1 MSCFPGGDF
10 YDLSIMYSPDG
21 EQWSEFLSDV
31 FRQGD
36 EEIRMYFES
45 IEQLPLHHSQET
57 AIRNSRCQFLL
68 VSPDFTDLFSYT
80 SFRDLVPH
88 PEQVVVLLCG
98 VEHSHLQDIVANMPG
113 YQKWTILSTTDGV
126 PAILQSTF
134 QVINSFEPEPDPES
148 PYMPMAGKSQGDD
161 TYLSMD
167 QSNTRTQDDDTYL
180 SMDQSNSAQEDL
192 YLTMTGSTGADDA
205 EESLYLNMAESEDR
219 YGQDVYEDME
229 AKPQAVGK
237 FQDTYM
243 VLPTLEDSG
252 TDDSSGPP
260 HRPPKPTQ
268 QKSRPD
274 RAIMSKELQLVQP
287 YTVTSGSGERVVL
300 IFKNTLPE
308 GGSYTVEFQG
318 TKQTSVVTATKENP
332 YTLVLSAPDHPPE
345 TTQATVKCDGKSL
358 GNATMVFLSK
368 MRRLEELLSDVSKPI
383 EFMCQSLGT
392 EPSDLKTLD
401 KILRKT
407 FKKHMPPNGL
417 GVFGIDQES
426 EEEYAYHPEEL
437 PTLMHFVA
445 KYGLKDMCAS
455 LLHCPGALNA
465 CSIANCDNDFPHN
478 MAEKY
483 GHMDLKKYIEDRI
496 ELGAILEEEM
506 GDGYV
511 DMDKDLYMKMTKV
524 DPGYVYMAMGRYY
537 NTHAALRE
545 GGYYNFFRGDSTVE
559 EQPDYDHPFPVAIP
573 DLDVYGETLST
584 NYIKDILQGHEQ
596 EPDPEIYDDPDKH
609 EPAPVDPPRRPFSD
623 MRGPSITRKPMRHS
637 YRPPPVEMPPEE
649 KRRSQTLPIGAS
661 LQLPD
666 TGASPSSGQD
676 DLAMYTPGQQE
687 LIKLQKEVKAG
698 VFTVEEAATMFK
710 AWQMKE
716 RDRAMSF
723 DQQKK
728 EMDNLRA
735 SVQRRAKKGQPEVG
749 PPIPKHGKDE
759 GIYGR
764 VLTRIRR
771 TNSNEGGQQQE
782 PEAVSRQPR
791 KTPGRLPSYRQ
802 PGGGNREST
811 LSNSSSSSGGSRH
824 SVMSTASLDS
834 GMDVPPE
841 DIPEEEPPPVPMHI
855 PRRSRPLSDK
865 FDDDFIARPVPLPPV
880 SKRPLP
886 REPPPSPTKPC
897 LKSRSTE
904 PDMSPR
910 LKPASIPRPSL
921 PTSSPFSEVTSELAK
936 KFGKLSSSSVDDETS
951 SDRRSPRDS
960 PKQPSSPKPPRPPQ
974 RGSNPQPPP
983 RPPRKPMN

>member
-1 MSCFPGGDF
+1 
-10 YDLSIMYSPDG
+10 
-21 EQWSEFLSDV
+21 
-31 FRQGD
+31 
-36 EEIRMYFES
+36 
-45 IEQLPLHHSQET
+45 
-57 AIRNSRCQFLL
+57 
-68 VSPDFTDLFSYT
+68 
-80 SFRDLVPH
+80 
-88 PEQVVVLLCG
+88 
-98 VEHSHLQDIVANMPG
+98 
-113 YQKWTILSTTDGV
+113 
-126 PAILQSTF
+126 
-134 QVINSFEPEPDPES
+134 
-148 PYMPMAGKSQGDD
+148 
-161 TYLSMD
+161 
-167 QSNTRTQDDDTYL
+167 
-180 SMDQSNSAQEDL
+180 
-192 YLTMTGSTGADDA
+192 
-205 EESLYLNMAESEDR
+205 
-219 YGQDVYEDME
+219 
-229 AKPQAVGK
+229 
-237 FQDTYM
+237 
-243 VLPTLEDSG
+243 
-252 TDDSSGPP
+252 
-260 HRPPKPTQ
+260 
-268 QKSRPD
+268 
-274 RAIMSKELQLVQP
+274 
-287 YTVTSGSGERVVL
+287 
-300 IFKNTLPE
+300 
-308 GGSYTVEFQG
+308 
-318 TKQTSVVTATKENP
+318 
-332 YTLVLSAPDHPPE
+332 
-345 TTQATVKCDGKSL
+345 
-358 GNATMVFLSK
+358 
-368 MRRLEELLSDVSKPI
+368 
-383 EFMCQSLGT
+383 
-392 EPSDLKTLD
+392 
-401 KILRKT
+401 
-407 FKKHMPPNGL
+407 
-417 GVFGIDQES
+417 
-426 EEEYAYHPEEL
+426 
-437 PTLMHFVA
+437 
-445 KYGLKDMCAS
+445 
-455 LLHCPGALNA
+455 
-465 CSIANCDNDFPHN
+465 
-478 MAEKY
+478 
-483 GHMDLKKYIEDRI
+483 
-496 ELGAILEEEM
+496 
-506 GDGYV
+506 
-511 DMDKDLYMKMTKV
+511 
-524 DPGYVYMAMGRYY
+524 
-537 NTHAALRE
+537 
-545 GGYYNFFRGDSTVE
+545 
-559 EQPDYDHPFPVAIP
+559 
-573 DLDVYGETLST
+573 
-584 NYIKDILQGHEQ
+584 
-596 EPDPEIYDDPDKH
+596 
-609 EPAPVDPPRRPFSD
+609 
-623 MRGPSITRKPMRHS
+623 MRHS

-666 TGASPSSGQD
+666 TGASPSSGHD

-710 AWQMKE
+710 AWQMRE

-834 GMDVPPE
+834 GMDVPQPE

-855 PRRSRPLSDK
+855 PRLAHPTFDIPQLFKNTGQSWKQQNNFLWPHDDINNDGTLQTEVVCICKRRSRPLSDK

-921 PTSSPFSEVTSELAK
+921 PTSSPFSEVNAELAK
-936 KFGKLSSSSVDDETS
+936 KFGKLSSSSVDDEAS
-951 SDRRSPRDS
+951 GDRPSPRDS